1 VIDRPVVDILDGFVG
16 GTKVM
21 VVARCIT
28 ATAFLAGLALGLAA
42 PAGAAPAPF
51 PADFETNAHYTETQI
66 NPKTNRP
73 FKVHGHDVV
82 NDWYFSPCGDGC
94 ASAARTPGEQPLGQA
109 NLVNG
114 QWVLDTTDGAECPDG
129 TSVPDAIAAH
139 RTWDPNTLAGTV
151 QTTGKEGTCGFPA
164 GDPETADIQLAL
176 VP

>member
-1 VIDRPVVDILDGFVG
+1 VIDPPVVDILYGFVG

-42 PAGAAPAPF
+42 PAGAAPALF

-73 FKVHGHDVV
+73 FKVHGHGVV

-129 TSVPDAIAAH
+129 TTVPDAIAAH

>member
-1 VIDRPVVDILDGFVG
+1 
-16 GTKVM
+16 M
-21 VVARCIT
+21 AVARCIT
-28 ATAFLAGLALGLAA
+28 ATGFLAGLALGLAT
-42 PAGAAPAPF
+42 PAGAWGPAGPAPF
-51 PADFETNAHYTETQI
+51 PADFQTNGHYSETQI

-73 FKVHGHDVV
+73 FKVHGQDVV
-82 NDWYFSPCGDGC
+82 NQWFFSSCGDGC
-94 ASAARTPGEQPLGQA
+94 ASAARAQGGQALGQA

-151 QTTGKEGTCGFPA
+151 QTTGKEGACGFPA
-164 GDPETADIQLAL
+164 GDPETADIQLQL